1 MDDFF
6 NEEDLFEDN
15 ATNNDLPD
23 FDENEKGFFE
33 LLHKALGAK
42 HSDFIF
48 IRS

>member
-33 LLHKALGAK
+33 LLHKALEAK
-42 HSDFIF
+42 QSDFRF